1 MACLDTSVLLDL
13 MGRGGKAAIARS
25 SALVE
30 RLASE
35 GEPLTTTCFNVGE
48 LLVGVYRSSDPAAER
63 DKLRVALDGLRVLEF
78 APECVELFGS
88 IQAGLLAMGRPA
100 GDMDVL
106 IASVAIRNA
115 EWLVTGNAKHLRGI
129 AGLDLAT
136 YPGMTLHG
144 A

>member
-30 RLASE
+30 RLAGE

-48 LLVGVYRSSDPAAER
+48 LLVGVYRSKDPAAER
-63 DKLRVALDGLRVLEF
+63 DKMNVVLAGLRVLEF
-78 APECVELFGS
+78 DAECIELFGS
-88 IQAGLLAMGRPA
+88 IQAALLARGRPA

-115 EWLVTGNAKHLRGI
+115 ERLVTGNAKHFHGI
-129 AGLDLAT
+129 AGLDLVA
-136 YPGMTLHG
+136 YP
-144 A
+144 